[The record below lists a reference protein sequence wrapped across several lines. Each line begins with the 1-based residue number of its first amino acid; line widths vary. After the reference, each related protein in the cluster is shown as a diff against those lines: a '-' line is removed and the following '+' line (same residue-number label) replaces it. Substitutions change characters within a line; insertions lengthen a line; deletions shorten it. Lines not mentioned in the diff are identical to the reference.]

1 MFDVCR
7 NVLDK
12 LFLSKLDSIN
22 GISVVAEQPFNNP
35 IMLNILRP
43 GVICQYYG
51 MDRGVIHNHSIKR
64 ATYGFKSHVG
74 TDPNK
79 FITKPF
85 DMNMKLMSNYLMNQ
99 LRLHDGGYYLKEMD
113 LSIDFNSVV
122 VLPYCS
128 IMDVK
133 INSTMGWHCD
143 SSYNKDGSFKNI
155 SQVQNTPVVILTYGN
170 NRTLKWQ
177 RVAHSSN
184 GWVSDQTWTTQS
196 MTMNDSSYMLL
207 HPYDEKPHYNNLIG
221 KKIRY
226 QHGNVRMKKMIA

>member
-1 MFDVCR
+1 M
-7 NVLDK
+7 LDK
-12 LFLSKLDSIN
+12 LFLSPLDSIN

-43 GVICQYYG
+43 GVIRQYYG
-51 MDRGVIHNHSIKR
+51 MDSGIIQQDSINR

-85 DMNMKLMSNYLMNQ
+85 DINMKLMSNYLMNQ
-99 LRLHDGGYYLKEMD
+99 LRLHDGGRYLKEMD

-133 INSTMGWHCD
+133 KNSTMGWHCD

-155 SQVQNTPVVILTYGN
+155 SQVQNTPVVILTFGN
-170 NRTLKWQ
+170 NRTLKWR
-177 RVAHSSN
+177 RVAHSSK
-184 GWVSDQTWTTQS
+184 GWVRDQNWTTQS

-207 HPYDEKPHYNNLIG
+207 HPYDEKHHYNNVL
-221 KKIRY
+221 
-226 QHGNVRMKKMIA
+226 VE